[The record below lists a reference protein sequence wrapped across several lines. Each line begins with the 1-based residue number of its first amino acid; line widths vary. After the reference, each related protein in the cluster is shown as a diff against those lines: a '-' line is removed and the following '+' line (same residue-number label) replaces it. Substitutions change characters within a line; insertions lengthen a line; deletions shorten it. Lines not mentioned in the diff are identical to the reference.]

1 MGLLFLLTLFIF
13 KLHKDPVQWPAMK
26 QSFLLLFFVF
36 LGIISLWNI
45 PRLQSLYLF
54 LSDDAYR
61 FSIVF
66 KGNNGSYLYMY
77 SQYYFAQFYIY
88 MSLKVYLVNNL
99 SALNN

>member
-1 MGLLFLLTLFIF
+1 MELLFLLTLFIF

-54 LSDDAYR
+54 LSGDVYR

-77 SQYYFAQFYIY
+77 SQYYLAQCFTFIW
-88 MSLKVYLVNNL
+88 V
-99 SALNN
+99 